1 MAPSFEDAPK
11 TKLAARPSRR
21 GPVEGRYGAFT
32 WRGLLAKGPGV
43 ILAEAI
49 DVDGTP
55 RLLQIVRCRPVRD
68 DAERLRRLHLERVIS
83 QRTAGLLEEGVIA
96 HGVETELDGTR
107 ALYWILPWEDRYAEL
122 ALPERPD
129 IGLIVRAGMVL
140 ASRLM
145 QRHARGRTEPLLSA
159 QLLLLG
165 DAKLRATLVGLPV
178 FVPPEWLADEMEPP
192 SLAPEELVRAQLE
205 PSGDLWRLGRTLRRL
220 MEMGEVRSA
229 PLADIIARLEK
240 DDRSLRTPRASQAL
254 AELEAL
260 AAELDGLTRAGPTA
274 LFAAMDPSQLSE
286 LLLDATV
293 DAPSVSAP
301 LDEPAFESVSAL
313 YAPVMLDTMIDSHVR
328 LIEADAKPAKT
339 PRPRVPQRPAIE
351 LDARAWRP
359 SPSAEEEP
367 AVGEVSSRANP
378 LDAAAS
384 QGPSDEA
391 APIPLD
397 AAFILP
403 LAPPVEFDGRPTD
416 PPEVEEAAIHDPALE
431 RWLEQGQGPRFIVHG
446 PAFAFWMLAVSI
458 LAFALGVGLALWL
471 PR

>member
-11 TKLAARPSRR
+11 TKLAVRPSRR
-21 GPVEGRYGAFT
+21 GPVEGRYGAFS

-43 ILAEAI
+43 ILAEAA
-49 DVDGTP
+49 DVDDAP
-55 RLLQIVRCRPVRD
+55 RLLQIVRCRPVQD

-83 QRTAGLLEEGVIA
+83 QRTAALLEEGVIA

-122 ALPERPD
+122 ALPEQPD

-165 DAKLRATLVGLPV
+165 DVQHRATLVGLPV
-178 FVPPEWLADEMEPP
+178 FVPPEWLADDMAPP
-192 SLAPEELVRAQLE
+192 LLAPEELVRVQLE

-220 MEMGEVRSA
+220 MEMGEVRS
-229 PLADIIARLEK
+229 PTLDDIIARLEK
-240 DDRSLRTPRASQAL
+240 DDRALRTPRASQAL

-301 LDEPAFESVSAL
+301 IDEPSFESVSAL

-328 LIEADAKPAKT
+328 LIEADAKPART
-339 PRPRVPQRPAIE
+339 PRPRAPQRPAIE

-359 SPSAEEEP
+359 SLSAEE
-367 AVGEVSSRANP
+367 AVGPGGEANP
-378 LDAAAS
+378 RAIDAPAS
-384 QGPSDEA
+384 PSPSDPAEA

-403 LAPPVEFDGRPTD
+403 LAPAVELDGRPTD
-416 PPEVEEAAIHDPALE
+416 PPELEEAAIHDPALE
-431 RWLEQGQGPRFIVHG
+431 QWLEQGPRFIVHG

>member
-11 TKLAARPSRR
+11 TKLAVRPSRR
-21 GPVEGRYGAFT
+21 GPLEGRYGAFS

-43 ILAEAI
+43 ILAEAV
-49 DVDGTP
+49 DVDGAP
-55 RLLQIVRCRPVRD
+55 RLLQIVRCRPVQD

-107 ALYWILPWEDRYAEL
+107 ALYWILPWEARYAEL

-165 DAKLRATLVGLPV
+165 DVQHRATLVGLPV
-178 FVPPEWLADEMEPP
+178 FVPPEWLSDDMAPP
-192 SLAPEELVRAQLE
+192 SLAPEEQVRVQLE

-229 PLADIIARLEK
+229 TLDDIIARLEK
-240 DDRSLRTPRASQAL
+240 DDRALRTPRASQAL

-301 LDEPAFESVSAL
+301 LDEPTFESVSAL

-328 LIEADAKPAKT
+328 LIEADAKPART
-339 PRPRVPQRPAIE
+339 PRPRAPQRPAIE
-351 LDARAWRP
+351 LDARAWTP
-359 SPSAEEEP
+359 SPSDGE
-367 AVGEVSSRANP
+367 AVGETHSPRIAAANA
-378 LDAAAS
+378 LDAAAPP
-384 QGPSDEA
+384 GPSDPAE
-391 APIPLD
+391 PIPLD

-403 LAPPVEFDGRPTD
+403 LAPAVELDGRPTD
-416 PPEVEEAAIHDPALE
+416 PPELEEAAIHDPALE
-431 RWLEQGQGPRFIVHG
+431 QWLEQGPRFIVHG